1 MASPL
6 RTVMAASLG
15 AAVALGIG
23 ASAASAAS
31 APVVPGQTRLDPAL
45 DAVLPA
51 GVNPALTASLNPLA
65 GTGFNPL
72 DNAVGTE
79 VGDLPIGTDMVTG
92 KLAHGT
98 NLQDLLGNG
107 PLQGVGPLV

>member
-23 ASAASAAS
+23 ASAASAAP
-31 APVVPGQTRLDPAL
+31 PVQPGQTRLDPAL
-45 DAVLPA
+45 DAALPA
-51 GVNPALTASLNPLA
+51 VLNPAQTAALNPLA

-79 VGDLPIGTDMVTG
+79 VGDLPVGTDMATG

>member
-23 ASAASAAS
+23 ASAASAAP
-31 APVVPGQTRLDPAL
+31 PVQPGQTRLDPAL
-45 DAVLPA
+45 KALSAALDPA
-51 GVNPALTASLNPLA
+51 QTVALNPLA
-65 GTGFNPL
+65 GTGVNPL

-79 VGDLPIGTDMVTG
+79 VGGLPVGTDMVTG

-98 NLQDLLGNG
+98 NLRDLLDNG